1 MLFIMDGREKI
12 KKIMEVE
19 GLSAKQFVDRVRISQ
34 GTLSNILN
42 GRNKPSLDVM
52 QSILNAFR
60 TISSDWLIL
69 DSGPMYRQKGSEAV
83 QDTLFD
89 VRPIDKEEQ
98 PAGTQSLANR
108 TADSSELPV
117 SVVIQP
123 QYPVKGRKNTGDT
136 PKPFRTVEKII
147 VYYSDG
153 TFEER

>member
-1 MLFIMDGREKI
+1 MDGREKI
-12 KKIMEVE
+12 KKIMEAE

-98 PAGTQSLANR
+98 PVSSQPSVNR
-108 TADSSELPV
+108 TADELPV

>member
-1 MLFIMDGREKI
+1 MDGREKI
-12 KKIMEVE
+12 KKIMEAE
-19 GLSAKQFVDRVRISQ
+19 GLNAKQFVDRVRISQ

-60 TISSDWLIL
+60 TVSSDWLIL
-69 DSGPMYRQKGSEAV
+69 DSGPMYRPKGSEAV

-89 VRPIDKEEQ
+89 LRPLDKEERPANNPLPATRTAESDELTV
-98 PAGTQSLANR
+98 PAG
-108 TADSSELPV
+108 
-117 SVVIQP
+117 IQP
-123 QYPVKGRKNTGDT
+123 QYPAKGRKNTGDT
-136 PKPFRTVEKII
+136 PKTFRTVEKII

>member
-1 MLFIMDGREKI
+1 MDGREKI
-12 KKIMEVE
+12 KKIMEAE
-19 GLSAKQFVDRVRISQ
+19 GLNAKQFVDRVRISQ

-60 TISSDWLIL
+60 TVSSDWLIL
-69 DSGPMYRQKGSEAV
+69 DSGPMYRPKGSEAV

-89 VRPIDKEEQ
+89 IRPIDKEEQ
-98 PAGTQSLANR
+98 PANNPLPVTQ
-108 TADSSELPV
+108 TADNDAQPV
-117 SVVIQP
+117 PVIIQP
-123 QYPVKGRKNTGDT
+123 QYPAKGRKITGDT
-136 PKPFRTVEKII
+136 PKTFRTVEKII

>member
-12 KKIMEVE
+12 KKIMEAE
-19 GLSAKQFVDRVRISQ
+19 GLNAKQFVDRVRISQ

-98 PAGTQSLANR
+98 PVGSQPPVNR
-108 TADSSELPV
+108 TADELPV